1 MTFKYRLQRLLGARV
16 GICIYIYIKV
26 YIYFLLNFSPILNRT
41 RSIEVFN

>member
-16 GICIYIYIKV
+16 GICIYIKV
-26 YIYFLLNFSPILNRT
+26 YIYFLLNFSPNLNRT